1 MLIKEI
7 RMKWYERFY
16 RRDFMEVVGFASAQQ
31 TEKEVNF
38 VKDALNCPK
47 NAKILDLCCGY
58 GRHTYL
64 LAKSGNYH
72 MTGLDLSDHYLDIA
86 GTKFSHPQITYV
98 KGDMRNIPY
107 ENYFDAV
114 INLFTS
120 FGFFDRDEENETVI
134 KQVYKAL
141 KPGGMF
147 LLDYENKFYFV
158 YNDVFRKER
167 YWEKISKD
175 KYLLFEN
182 EFDAEKERE
191 VFKVH
196 VLEKGILKET
206 SGYNIRLYSFPEIKK
221 MLAGNQFEIIRT
233 WGDYRGNRYS
243 AHSKRL
249 IILSR
254 SLP

>member
-1 MLIKEI
+1 
-7 RMKWYERFY
+7 
-16 RRDFMEVVGFASAQQ
+16 MEMVGFSSTEQ

-58 GRHTYL
+58 GRHTHL
-64 LAKSGNYH
+64 LAKSGSYH
-72 MTGLDLSDHYLDIA
+72 MTGLDLSHHYLHIA
-86 GTKFSHPQITYV
+86 RTKFSHPQVTYV

-167 YWEKISKD
+167 YWEKVSKD

-182 EFDAEKERE
+182 NFDAENEKEI
-191 VFKVH
+191 FKVH

-221 MLAGNQFEIIRT
+221 MLAGNHFEIIRT
-233 WGDYRGNRYS
+233 WGDFQGNPYS
-243 AHSKRL
+243 VHSKRL
-249 IILSR
+249 IVLSR
-254 SLP
+254 CRAKEK

>member
-1 MLIKEI
+1 
-7 RMKWYERFY
+7 MKWYERFY
-16 RRDFMEVVGFASAQQ
+16 RRDFMEVVGFASAEQ

-38 VKDALNCPK
+38 VKDTLNCPK

-86 GTKFSHPQITYV
+86 KTKFSHPHVTYV

-107 ENYFDAV
+107 ENNFDAV

-134 KQVYKAL
+134 KQVHKAL
-141 KPGGMF
+141 KPGGLF

-167 YWEKISKD
+167 YWQKVSDD

-182 EFDAEKERE
+182 EFDVENEKEI
-191 VFKVH
+191 FKVH
-196 VLEKGILKET
+196 ILEKGILKET
-206 SGYNIRLYSFPEIKK
+206 SGYNIRLYSFPEIKE
-221 MLAGNQFEIIRT
+221 MLIGSGFEILQT
-233 WGDYRGNRYS
+233 WGDYPGNPYS
-243 AHSKRL
+243 VHSKRL

-254 SLP
+254 RPGEENF

>member
-1 MLIKEI
+1 
-7 RMKWYERFY
+7 MKWYERFY
-16 RRDFMEVVGFASAQQ
+16 RRDFMDVIGFASAEQ
-31 TEKEVNF
+31 TEKEVHF
-38 VKDALNCPK
+38 VKNTLNCPK

-72 MTGLDLSDHYLDIA
+72 MTGLDLSADYLDIA
-86 GTKFSHPQITYV
+86 KTKFSHPHVTYV

-107 ENYFDAV
+107 ENNFDAV

-120 FGFFDRDEENETVI
+120 FGFFEDDEENETVI

-141 KPGGMF
+141 KPGGVF

-158 YNDVFRKER
+158 NNDVFRKER
-167 YWEKISKD
+167 YWEKVSKD

-182 EFDAEKERE
+182 EFDAENERE
-191 VFKVH
+191 IFKVH

-221 MLAGNQFEIIRT
+221 MLAGNHFEIMQT
-233 WGDYRGNRYS
+233 WGDYQGNPYS
-243 AHSKRL
+243 VHSKRL

-254 SLP
+254 RPGEENS